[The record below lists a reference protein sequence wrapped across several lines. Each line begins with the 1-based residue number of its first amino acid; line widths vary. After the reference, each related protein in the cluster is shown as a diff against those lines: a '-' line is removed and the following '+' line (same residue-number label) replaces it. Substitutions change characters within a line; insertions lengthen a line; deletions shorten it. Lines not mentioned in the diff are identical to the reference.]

1 MVETYAQEA
10 VRAARPRKSQR
21 RGNTVGLRGLS
32 TPDEGLKERVT
43 SNPNRR
49 ARHREVAVCPGRF
62 VKRRGG
68 HRCG

>member
-21 RGNTVGLRGLS
+21 RGNTVGPRGLS
-32 TPDEGLKERVT
+32 TSDKGFKEWVMF
-43 SNPNRR
+43 NPNRITQ
-49 ARHREVAVCPGRF
+49 HREVAVCHGRF

-68 HRCG
+68 HSCG